1 MAATLALIA
10 AIFFALAA
18 TLEQKGT
25 LNLPPVS
32 LADPAVA
39 TVSVKSPVVAV
50 AVVCLAREAAEPDP
64 SVEPEAGLPA
74 APIHARDT

>member
-10 AIFFALAA
+10 AVSSALAA

-25 LNLPPVS
+25 LNLFTVS

-39 TVSVKSPVVAV
+39 TVSMESPVVGAIV
-50 AVVCLAREAAEPDP
+50 TCLAREAAEPDP
-64 SVEPEAGLPA
+64 AVDPDAGSPT
-74 APIHARDT
+74 APIHARDA